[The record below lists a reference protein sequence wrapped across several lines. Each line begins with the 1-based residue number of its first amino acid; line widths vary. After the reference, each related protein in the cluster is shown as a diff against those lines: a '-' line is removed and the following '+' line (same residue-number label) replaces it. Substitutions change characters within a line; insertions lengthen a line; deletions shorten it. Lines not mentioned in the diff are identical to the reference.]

1 VIQQAS
7 ISPLVV
13 LRQHT
18 YGRLG
23 GVNWV
28 HLHSSELKFRPVQNL
43 PVLSLYSRTVVRLTQ
58 STRLSP
64 RFLSRGNLGDE
75 MDRTARF
82 LLLIASV
89 SGVTLLTGSAS
100 ANPAALK
107 CNSQRDQIWVYDS
120 LNSFGVEAKL
130 NCGGNVEII
139 ERVKDYVKI
148 RAQNGVQGYI
158 PETSVADLPPL
169 EVRQD
174 PTRDVGLVAKQAQA
188 QEIANATAK
197 AAADAARL
205 SVLPS
210 AGSANEATA
219 KNTSDKMLPAGS
231 SVLPVAA
238 FGEMNRPRVSPPT
251 GDTSSRAISAD
262 STAPTS
268 DSNEISDSQPENLSA
283 DFACQNYFSAY
294 GLTPNQ
300 TKWIA
305 QNRKKLFSNVCP
317 APDPSKVDFV
327 IIFTHDVDFFSATM
341 PEPVHKMNGFSDFTP
356 MTMVD
361 SALMSESD
369 ADRAHRQYVWIFQ
382 FPKGAFDP
390 ASFSPRRK
398 YQYSKMETN
407 SLGSKAG
414 IKAVEDAFQFVAAAS
429 H

>member
-1 VIQQAS
+1 
-7 ISPLVV
+7 
-13 LRQHT
+13 
-18 YGRLG
+18 
-23 GVNWV
+23 
-28 HLHSSELKFRPVQNL
+28 
-43 PVLSLYSRTVVRLTQ
+43 
-58 STRLSP
+58 
-64 RFLSRGNLGDE
+64 

-82 LLLIASV
+82 LLLIVGV

-107 CNSQRDQIWVYDS
+107 CNSHRDQIWVYDS

-174 PTRDVGLVAKQAQA
+174 PTRDAGLVAKQAQA

-197 AAADAARL
+197 AAADAAQL
-205 SVLPS
+205 SGPLS
-210 AGSANEATA
+210 AGAANEAPA
-219 KNTSDKMLPAGS
+219 KSTSDKKLPAGS
-231 SVLPVAA
+231 SMLPVAA
-238 FGEMNRPRVSPPT
+238 LGEMNPRRSSPPA
-251 GDTSSRAISAD
+251 DDSSSRSVSAD
-262 STAPTS
+262 STAPTGDS
-268 DSNEISDSQPENLSA
+268 DEIPDSQPENLSA

-294 GLTPNQ
+294 GLTPSQ

-356 MTMVD
+356 MTMID

-382 FPKGAFDP
+382 FEKGAFDP

-398 YQYSKMETN
+398 YQYSKVETS

-414 IKAVEDAFQFVAAAS
+414 IKAVEDAFQFVATAS

>member
-1 VIQQAS
+1 
-7 ISPLVV
+7 
-13 LRQHT
+13 
-18 YGRLG
+18 
-23 GVNWV
+23 
-28 HLHSSELKFRPVQNL
+28 
-43 PVLSLYSRTVVRLTQ
+43 
-58 STRLSP
+58 
-64 RFLSRGNLGDE
+64 
-75 MDRTARF
+75 MDLTARF
-82 LLLIASV
+82 FLLVVSV
-89 SGVTLLTGSAS
+89 SGVSLLTASAS

-130 NCGGNVEII
+130 ACGDNVEII

-148 RAQNGVQGYI
+148 RARNGVEGYI
-158 PETSVADLPPL
+158 PETSVADLPAL
-169 EVRQD
+169 QVRQD
-174 PTRDVGLVAKQAQA
+174 PALDVGLAAKQAQA

-197 AAADAARL
+197 AAEDAARFATP
-205 SVLPS
+205 PS
-210 AGSANEATA
+210 AGAANEAPA
-219 KNTSDKMLPAGS
+219 KSTSDKKAPAGGS
-231 SVLPVAA
+231 MLPVAA
-238 FGEMNRPRVSPPT
+238 YGEMNAPHASSA
-251 GDTSSRAISAD
+251 GDSSSRAISAH

-268 DSNEISDSQPENLSA
+268 DFSEISDSRPGSLSS

-341 PEPVHKMNGFSDFTP
+341 PEPVHKINGFSDFTP
-356 MTMVD
+356 ITMID
-361 SALMSESD
+361 PTLMSESD

-382 FPKGAFDP
+382 FAKGAFDP
-390 ASFSPRRK
+390 ASFSPRRE
-398 YQYSKMETN
+398 YQYSKVETS
-407 SLGSKAG
+407 SLGSRAG

>member
-1 VIQQAS
+1 MD
-7 ISPLVV
+7 
-13 LRQHT
+13 LRA
-18 YGRLG
+18 RL
-23 GVNWV
+23 
-28 HLHSSELKFRPVQNL
+28 
-43 PVLSLYSRTVVRLTQ
+43 
-58 STRLSP
+58 
-64 RFLSRGNLGDE
+64 
-75 MDRTARF
+75 F
-82 LLLIASV
+82 LLMVSASGL
-89 SGVTLLTGSAS
+89 SLLTGSAS

-107 CNSQRDQIWVYDS
+107 CNSHRDQIWVYDS
-120 LNSFGVEAKL
+120 LNSFDVEAKL
-130 NCGGNVEII
+130 NCGENVEII
-139 ERVKDYVKI
+139 ERVNGYVKI
-148 RAQNGVQGYI
+148 RAQHGVEGYI

-174 PTRDVGLVAKQAQA
+174 PALDVGLVAKQAEA
-188 QEIANATAK
+188 KEIANATAK
-197 AAADAARL
+197 AAADAAAIIPPDSARFAAP
-205 SVLPS
+205 PS
-210 AGSANEATA
+210 AGSANEAPA
-219 KNTSDKMLPAGS
+219 KNASDKKLPVGGS
-231 SVLPVAA
+231 MPPVAA
-238 FGEMNRPRVSPPT
+238 FGEMNLPRVSPSAD
-251 GDTSSRAISAD
+251 DTSARAISAD
-262 STAPTS
+262 LTAPAS

-341 PEPVHKMNGFSDFTP
+341 PEAVHKSNGFSDFTP

-369 ADRAHRQYVWIFQ
+369 ADKAHRQYVWIFQ

-398 YQYSKMETN
+398 YQYSKLETS

-414 IKAVEDAFQFVAAAS
+414 IKAVEDAFEFVAAAS

>member
-1 VIQQAS
+1 MD
-7 ISPLVV
+7 L
-13 LRQHT
+13 
-18 YGRLG
+18 
-23 GVNWV
+23 
-28 HLHSSELKFRPVQNL
+28 
-43 PVLSLYSRTVVRLTQ
+43 TV
-58 STRLSP
+58 
-64 RFLSRGNLGDE
+64 
-75 MDRTARF
+75 RF
-82 LLLIASV
+82 LLLMASV
-89 SGVTLLTGSAS
+89 GGVSLLTGSAS

-107 CNSQRDQIWVYDS
+107 CNSHRDQIWVYDS
-120 LNSFGVEAKL
+120 LSSFGVEAKL
-130 NCGGNVEII
+130 NCGDNVEIT

-148 RAQNGVQGYI
+148 RAQNGVEGYI
-158 PETSVADLPPL
+158 PETSVAELPPL

-174 PTRDVGLVAKQAQA
+174 PALDVGLVAKQAEA
-188 QEIANATAK
+188 KEIANATAK
-197 AAADAARL
+197 AAADMAAVIPPDSGRFAGAA
-205 SVLPS
+205 S
-210 AGSANEATA
+210 AASANKAPATSISEKKVA
-219 KNTSDKMLPAGS
+219 EGGS
-231 SVLPVAA
+231 MPPVASY
-238 FGEMNRPRVSPPT
+238 GEIRPPRASAPT
-251 GDTSSRAISAD
+251 DDSSSRAVAAD
-262 STAPTS
+262 LTAPTS
-268 DSNEISDSQPENLSA
+268 DSDEISDSQPENLSA

-317 APDPSKVDFV
+317 APDPAKVDFV

-382 FPKGAFDP
+382 FTKGGFDP

-398 YQYSKMETN
+398 YQYSKVETS

>member
-1 VIQQAS
+1 M
-7 ISPLVV
+7 
-13 LRQHT
+13 
-18 YGRLG
+18 
-23 GVNWV
+23 
-28 HLHSSELKFRPVQNL
+28 
-43 PVLSLYSRTVVRLTQ
+43 PVLALYCRTVVRLAQ

-64 RFLSRGNLGDE
+64 RFLSKGNLGDE
-75 MDRTARF
+75 MNLTARF

-89 SGVTLLTGSAS
+89 SGVTLLTGSAW

-174 PTRDVGLVAKQAQA
+174 PTRDIGLVAKQAQA

-197 AAADAARL
+197 AAADAAAIIPRDSARL
-205 SVLPS
+205 AGPPS
-210 AGSANEATA
+210 AGSANEAPA
-219 KNTSDKMLPAGS
+219 RSTSDKKGPAGN

-238 FGEMNRPRVSPPT
+238 FGEMNLPRVSPPA
-251 GDTSSRAISAD
+251 GDTSSRANSAD

-268 DSNEISDSQPENLSA
+268 DSSEISDSQPENLSA

-369 ADRAHRQYVWIFQ
+369 ADKAHRQYVWIFQ
-382 FPKGAFDP
+382 IPKGAFDP

-398 YQYSKMETN
+398 YQYSKVETS

>member
-1 VIQQAS
+1 MY
-7 ISPLVV
+7 L
-13 LRQHT
+13 
-18 YGRLG
+18 
-23 GVNWV
+23 
-28 HLHSSELKFRPVQNL
+28 
-43 PVLSLYSRTVVRLTQ
+43 
-58 STRLSP
+58 
-64 RFLSRGNLGDE
+64 
-75 MDRTARF
+75 TARF
-82 LLLIASV
+82 LLLIVGV

-107 CNSQRDQIWVYDS
+107 CNSHRDQIWVYDS

-130 NCGGNVEII
+130 DCGGNVEVI

-197 AAADAARL
+197 AAADAAQL
-205 SVLPS
+205 SGPLS
-210 AGSANEATA
+210 AGSANEAPA
-219 KNTSDKMLPAGS
+219 KSTSDKKSPAGS

-238 FGEMNRPRVSPPT
+238 FGEMNLPRVSPPA

-268 DSNEISDSQPENLSA
+268 DSDEIPDSQPENLSA

-369 ADRAHRQYVWIFQ
+369 ADKAHRQYVWIFQ

-398 YQYSKMETN
+398 YQYSKVETS

>member
-1 VIQQAS
+1 MG
-7 ISPLVV
+7 L
-13 LRQHT
+13 
-18 YGRLG
+18 
-23 GVNWV
+23 
-28 HLHSSELKFRPVQNL
+28 
-43 PVLSLYSRTVVRLTQ
+43 
-58 STRLSP
+58 
-64 RFLSRGNLGDE
+64 
-75 MDRTARF
+75 TARF
-82 LLLIASV
+82 FLLIVSV
-89 SGVTLLTGSAS
+89 SGVSLLTGSAA

-130 NCGGNVEII
+130 NCGANVEIV

-148 RAQNGVQGYI
+148 RAQNGVEGYI

-174 PTRDVGLVAKQAQA
+174 PALDVGLVARQAQA
-188 QEIANATAK
+188 QEIANATAR
-197 AAADAARL
+197 AAAEMATVVPPESGRA
-205 SVLPS
+205 SGSSSSSP
-210 AGSANEATA
+210 AGEAPAT
-219 KNTSDKMLPAGS
+219 NTSDKKSVAGGS
-231 SVLPVAA
+231 MLPVASY
-238 FGEMNRPRVSPPT
+238 GEIIPPRAPAPVDDS
-251 GDTSSRAISAD
+251 SSRAVAAD
-262 STAPTS
+262 STGPRN
-268 DSNEISDSQPENLSA
+268 DSNEISDSQPESLSA

-341 PEPVHKMNGFSDFTP
+341 PEPVHKINGFSDFTP
-356 MTMVD
+356 MTMID

-382 FPKGAFDP
+382 FAKGDFDP
-390 ASFSPRRK
+390 ASFSPRRQ
-398 YQYSKMETN
+398 YQYSKVET
-407 SLGSKAG
+407 SPLGSKAG

-429 H
+429 R

>member
-1 VIQQAS
+1 
-7 ISPLVV
+7 
-13 LRQHT
+13 
-18 YGRLG
+18 
-23 GVNWV
+23 
-28 HLHSSELKFRPVQNL
+28 
-43 PVLSLYSRTVVRLTQ
+43 
-58 STRLSP
+58 
-64 RFLSRGNLGDE
+64 

-82 LLLIASV
+82 LLLIVGV

-107 CNSQRDQIWVYDS
+107 CNSHRDQIWVYDS

-148 RAQNGVQGYI
+148 RAQNGVHGYI
-158 PETSVADLPPL
+158 PETSVADLPHL

-174 PTRDVGLVAKQAQA
+174 PTRDVGLVAKPAQA

-197 AAADAARL
+197 AAADAAQL
-205 SVLPS
+205 SGPLS
-210 AGSANEATA
+210 AGAANEAPA
-219 KNTSDKMLPAGS
+219 KSTSDKKSPAGS

-238 FGEMNRPRVSPPT
+238 FGEMNLPRVSPPA

-262 STAPTS
+262 STAPPS
-268 DSNEISDSQPENLSA
+268 DSNEISDSQPESLSA

-356 MTMVD
+356 MTMID

-382 FPKGAFDP
+382 FEKGAFDP

-398 YQYSKMETN
+398 YQYSKVETS

-414 IKAVEDAFQFVAAAS
+414 IKAVEALFQFGGAGNHLLRARALFFYRCFR
-429 H
+429 

>member
-1 VIQQAS
+1 
-7 ISPLVV
+7 
-13 LRQHT
+13 LR
-18 YGRLG
+18 
-23 GVNWV
+23 WA
-28 HLHSSELKFRPVQNL
+28 QNL

-64 RFLSRGNLGDE
+64 RFLSKGNLGGK
-75 MDRTARF
+75 MDLTARF
-82 LLLIASV
+82 VLLIASV
-89 SGVTLLTGSAS
+89 SGVSLLTGSAS

-130 NCGGNVEII
+130 KCGGNVEII

-148 RAQNGVQGYI
+148 RAQNGVEGYI
-158 PETSVADLPPL
+158 PENSVADLPPL

-174 PTRDVGLVAKQAQA
+174 PALDVGLVAKQAQA
-188 QEIANATAK
+188 KEIANATAK
-197 AAADAARL
+197 AAAEMATVVPPETGRVSGPPS
-205 SVLPS
+205 SVS
-210 AGSANEATA
+210 ASEAPAT
-219 KNTSDKMLPAGS
+219 NTSEKKLAAGGS
-231 SVLPVAA
+231 MLPVASY
-238 FGEMNRPRVSPPT
+238 GEMIPPRAPADDS
-251 GDTSSRAISAD
+251 SSRAVAAD
-262 STAPTS
+262 PTAPNS

-341 PEPVHKMNGFSDFTP
+341 PEPVHKSNGFSDFTP

-369 ADRAHRQYVWIFQ
+369 ADKAHRQYVWIFQ

-398 YQYSKMETN
+398 YQYSKVETS

-414 IKAVEDAFQFVAAAS
+414 IKAVEDAFQFVAGAS